1 MKIICT
7 PLTLEAVKLLDVDDC
22 PDSLLE
28 SISLF
33 DEEYEQLL
41 KPGALGATNETRGK
55 LIDEYEDE
63 VIKTTED
70 FVKTL
75 EILQEHLTS
84 ENSSV
89 IRKLIYS
96 NTLAIKNRT
105 GLYFFF

>member
-41 KPGALGATNETRGK
+41 KSGALGAINETRGK
-55 LIDEYEDE
+55 LIDEYEGE

-70 FVKTL
+70 LVKTL

-89 IRKLIYS
+89 IRKLIYL